1 MELFGFS
8 VTSIY
13 LIVLIVSGICI
24 LLTLLIADVFSA
36 DLGFFNPTLILAFLT
51 ILSAS
56 GYLLEKYASMNSL
69 FIFVISAAGA
79 FIVAA
84 CLHIFVF
91 IPLSNAEESL
101 VYTDDSL
108 KGREGKVL
116 TPIPI
121 DGYGE
126 IMIESYSGH
135 IVKTAASFY
144 NEEINASTKIV
155 VIEVKNNIAYV
166 IPQEDL

>member
-1 MELFGFS
+1 LFGFS
-8 VTSIY
+8 ISSFY
-13 LIVLIVSGICI
+13 LIVLIISGLCI
-24 LLTLLIADVFSA
+24 FLTLLIADIFSA

-56 GYLLEKYASMNSL
+56 GYLLEKYARMNSL
-69 FIFVISAAGA
+69 LIFGLSAAGA
-79 FIVAA
+79 FVVAL
-84 CLHIFVF
+84 CLHFFVF

-101 VYTDDSL
+101 GYSDDSL
-108 KGREGKVL
+108 KGRVGKVL
-116 TPIPI
+116 TSIPK

-135 IVKTAASFY
+135 IIKTAAGFY
-144 NEEINASTKIV
+144 NEEIKGPSKIV